1 MSAATIRIPTPLRA
15 FTGGADEVTC
25 EGATVGA
32 LLHQLCEQYDGLS
45 DRIMNDEGGLRPFV
59 NVFLGS
65 EDIRYLDG
73 MDTAVEDG
81 AVLSIIP
88 AVAGGMG

>member
-1 MSAATIRIPTPLRA
+1 
-15 FTGGADEVTC
+15 
-25 EGATVGA
+25 
-32 LLHQLCEQYDGLS
+32 
-45 DRIMNDEGGLRPFV
+45 MNDEGGLRPFV

-81 AVLSIIP
+81 AVLAIIP

>member
-1 MSAATIRIPTPLRA
+1 
-15 FTGGADEVTC
+15 
-25 EGATVGA
+25 
-32 LLHQLCEQYDGLS
+32 
-45 DRIMNDEGGLRPFV
+45 V

-65 EDIRYLDG
+65 EDVRHLEGLD
-73 MDTAVEDG
+73 TPVEDG